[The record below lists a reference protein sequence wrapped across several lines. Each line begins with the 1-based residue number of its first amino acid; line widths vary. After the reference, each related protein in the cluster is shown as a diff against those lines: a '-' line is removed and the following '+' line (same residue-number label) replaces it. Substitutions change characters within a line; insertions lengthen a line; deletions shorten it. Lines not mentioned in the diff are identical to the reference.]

1 VGGVKMLPKLPN
13 LNKLPPSP
21 IDFEKVKSMLASKLT
36 LPETRTEKKLLKD
49 EVYFICSICRREL
62 GPVSKTKLGK
72 LFGLTCS
79 SLNIVKGVIN
89 PMDPTSV
96 VGIGIGIA
104 GLGKTLFGDS
114 SLNLFEIP
122 KQTLEKRELGKNS

>member
-1 VGGVKMLPKLPN
+1 M
-13 LNKLPPSP
+13 
-21 IDFEKVKSMLASKLT
+21 
-36 LPETRTEKKLLKD
+36 
-49 EVYFICSICRREL
+49 
-62 GPVSKTKLGK
+62 
-72 LFGLTCS
+72 CS

-89 PMDPTSV
+89 PMEPTSV